1 MPEPLW
7 ISESD
12 VVSLMNLGDAIEALE
27 RGLLREGEG
36 KAQNMLKT
44 HVAWGGST
52 LHAIGAV
59 FAADG
64 FAGTKTWAH
73 TEGGATPLLILFDSN
88 TGALKAIIEAFAFGQ
103 MRTAGASALATRW
116 LAAEDADELG
126 IIGAGKQAISQV
138 AAVMAVRPIKR
149 VRVFSRDAQR
159 RAAFASRVSEEFQT
173 RAVAASSIAEA
184 VHAAPIITVVTRAAE
199 PILHGEMVVPGA
211 HINAV
216 GAIVPSKAEIARD
229 VLSRCN
235 QIVVDS
241 VPSAQ
246 KLAKELIDY
255 LGPYQANWRR
265 VRSLAEVVSARLQR
279 DSGDDITLFKSLGMG
294 ISDLALGIEL
304 YRKAVQAGVG
314 RSLPHP
320 QKVRPVL
327 TIAKRK

>member
-59 FAADG
+59 FAGDG

-88 TGALKAIIEAFAFGQ
+88 TGALNAIIEAFALGQ
-103 MRTAGASALATRW
+103 MRTAGASAVATRC
-116 LAAEDADELG
+116 LAAEGADELG
-126 IIGAGKQAISQV
+126 IIGAGKQAMSQV

-173 RAVAASSIAEA
+173 TAIAADTIAETVGAAS
-184 VHAAPIITVVTRAAE
+184 IITVVTRASE
-199 PILHGEMVVPGA
+199 PILHSEMVARGA
-211 HINAV
+211 HVNAV

-241 VPSAQ
+241 VHSAQ

-265 VRSLAEVVSARLQR
+265 VRSLAEVVSAGLQR
-279 DSGDDITLFKSLGMG
+279 DSIDDVTLFKSLGMG

-304 YRKAVQAGVG
+304 YRKAVEAGLG
-314 RSLPHP
+314 RKVPHP
-320 QKVRPVL
+320 QKVAPVL

>member
-36 KAQNMLKT
+36 KAENMLKT

-59 FAADG
+59 FAGDG

-88 TGALKAIIEAFAFGQ
+88 SGALKAIIEAFALGQ
-103 MRTAGASALATRW
+103 MRTAGASAVATRW
-116 LAAEDADELG
+116 LAAEGADELG

-138 AAVMAVRPIKR
+138 AAVIAVRPIKR
-149 VRVFSRDAQR
+149 VRVFSRDPQR

-173 RAVAASSIAEA
+173 TAIAADTIAEA
-184 VHAAPIITVVTRAAE
+184 VGAASIITVVTRAPE
-199 PILHGEMVVPGA
+199 PILRSEMVVRGA
-211 HINAV
+211 HVNAV
-216 GAIVPSKAEIARD
+216 GAIVPNKAEIARD

-246 KLAKELIDY
+246 RLAKELIDY

-265 VRSLAEVVSARLQR
+265 VRSLAEVVSAGLRR
-279 DSGDDITLFKSLGMG
+279 DSGEDITLFRSLGMG
-294 ISDLALGIEL
+294 ISDLSLGIEL
-304 YRKAVQAGVG
+304 YRKAVEAGVG
-314 RSLPHP
+314 RWVPHP
-320 QKVRPVL
+320 QKVAPVL

>member
-12 VVSLMNLGDAIEALE
+12 VVSLVNLIDAIDALE
-27 RGLLREGEG
+27 RGLLREAEG
-36 KAQNMLKT
+36 KARNMLKT

-52 LHAIGAV
+52 LHALGAV
-59 FAADG
+59 FPDDG

-73 TEGGATPLLILFDSN
+73 TEGGATPLLILLDSN
-88 TGALKAIIEAFAFGQ
+88 SGELKAIIEAFALGQ
-103 MRTAGASALATRW
+103 MRTAAASAVATRW
-116 LAAEDADELG
+116 LAAEGADELA
-126 IIGAGKQAISQV
+126 IIGTGKQASSQV

-149 VRVFSRDAQR
+149 VRVFSRDPER
-159 RAAFASRVSEEFQT
+159 RAAFALRVNEEFQT
-173 RAVAASSIAEA
+173 TAITASSIAEA
-184 VHAAPIITVVTRAAE
+184 VDAAKIITVVTRAAE
-199 PILHGEMVVPGA
+199 PILHAEMIAPGA
-211 HINAV
+211 HVNAI
-216 GAIVPSKAEIARD
+216 GAIVPSKAEIARN

-255 LGPYQANWRR
+255 LGACQTNWRR
-265 VRSLAEVVSARLQR
+265 VRSLAEVVSAGLRR

-304 YRKAVQAGVG
+304 YRKAAQAGVG
-314 RSLPHP
+314 RNFPHP
-320 QKVRPVL
+320 RKVAPAL
-327 TIAKRK
+327 TIAERN